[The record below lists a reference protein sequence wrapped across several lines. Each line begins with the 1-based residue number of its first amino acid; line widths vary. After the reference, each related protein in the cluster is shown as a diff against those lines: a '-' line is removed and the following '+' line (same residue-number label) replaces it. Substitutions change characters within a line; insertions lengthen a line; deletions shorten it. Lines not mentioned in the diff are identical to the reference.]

1 MKKHS
6 VLVLFV
12 LSLAVIVLPS
22 QAFAFLGLEAGVGYW
37 QQTPSGTLD
46 YKGTS
51 LTDNLDLKSDLNY
64 EKKSNPFVRIKAELP
79 LILPNIYIM
88 ATPMSFDGTG
98 TKNVSFNYGGQT
110 FSANTAIQS
119 KVKLDHYD
127 LAFFYPIPLLKPATV
142 GVLNAELGLNIRKI
156 DFQGTISQD
165 TLSLSASKS
174 LSLYV
179 PMIYVGVQV
188 KPTSTFSV
196 EIEGRGIAYGA
207 NHYYDYMGKL
217 KIMPIGPLYVSGG
230 YRAETIKIDQS
241 DVKCD
246 IKFAGPFVE
255 AGLFF

>member
-6 VLVLFV
+6 ALALFLV
-12 LSLAVIVLPS
+12 SLAVIMAPS
-22 QAFAFLGLEAGVGYW
+22 PAFAFLGLEAGVGYW

-46 YKGTS
+46 YKGTT
-51 LTDNLDLKSDLNY
+51 LTDNLDLKNDLNY
-64 EKKSNPFVRIKAELP
+64 TKKSNPFVRIKAELP
-79 LILPNIYIM
+79 LILPNIYLM

-98 TKNVSFNYGGQT
+98 TKNASFSYGGQT
-110 FSANTAIQS
+110 FNANTAIQS
-119 KVKLDHYD
+119 KLKLDHYD
-127 LAFFYPIPLLKPATV
+127 LALFYPIPLLKTATL
-142 GVLNAELGLNIRKI
+142 GKLNAELGLNVRKI

-165 TLSLSASKS
+165 TLSLTASKS

-188 KPTSTFSV
+188 KPIDLFSV

-217 KIMPIGPLYVSGG
+217 KIMPAGPLYIAGG

-246 IKFAGPFVE
+246 IKFSGPFIE